1 MYKSIYIDGCSFFNY
16 PWEWENNRRQSHNK
30 DIAKINPKTTKNLT
44 EVLKKNTFGY
54 AIAKHFKVNNYTNNS
69 EVGKSNES
77 ILRDTKEYLLNHKF
91 DNSFMVIGLTQESR
105 YDVPTVID
113 RHNSGSSS
121 KYTINKFYIE
131 PKDRQFDRL
140 FNRKRITLK
149 DYEKFNQLRHKV
161 YFSLEHYIDD
171 LETDL
176 SIINK
181 ILINNNS
188 KLIVINNL
196 LDYKF
201 SNKPYY
207 WNIQNKYNNWQDF
220 IKSYDIKYDMEQH
233 PNTDDHK
240 ILAKE
245 LINYLK

>member
-16 PWEWENNRRQSHNK
+16 PWEWENDKRPSHNK
-30 DIAKINPKTTKNLT
+30 EIAKINPKTAIDLPSKLQKYN
-44 EVLKKNTFGY
+44 FGNI
-54 AIAKHFKVNNYTNNS
+54 IAEHYKVDNYTNNS

-77 ILRDTKEYLLNHKF
+77 ILRDTKEYLINHKF

-105 YDVPTVID
+105 YDVPKVKD
-113 RHNSGSSS
+113 PHRSGSTSE
-121 KYTINKFYIE
+121 YTINKFYIE
-131 PKDRQFDRL
+131 PSERQFSSL
-140 FNRKRITLK
+140 YNRKNTTIK
-149 DYEKFNQLRHKV
+149 EYEKFNQLRHKV
-161 YFSLEHYIDD
+161 YFSLKHYIND
-171 LETDL
+171 LEADL
-176 SIINK
+176 TIINK

-233 PNTDDHK
+233 PNTEDHK
-240 ILAKE
+240 IFAKE